1 MDLVNEVLTCSF
13 PELVTLVTTW
23 ESLGPGESGPHL
35 ASPSPADFVPHIDLI
50 AVDAF
55 LASPGTG
62 DSDPICA
69 SPRPGESGPQLGIIG
84 TW

>member
-1 MDLVNEVLTCSF
+1 MNLVLTLSS

-23 ESLGPGESGPHL
+23 ESPGPRESGPHVGL
-35 ASPSPADFVPHIDLI
+35 TNPGDFAPRLHLF
-50 AVDAF
+50 AVDSY

-62 DSDPICA
+62 DSDPICP
-69 SPRPGESGPQLGIIG
+69 SPRPGDSGPPLGIIG